1 MASDDVLIQT
11 TISSWEQVIKRVG
24 SLCLSCSEQQLLD
37 EVAPGRNRILYLWG
51 HLTAVNDA
59 MFSVLRLGEQLHP
72 ELDAVFIAQPDR
84 SVPLPT
90 SAEIAKCWEDVQTD
104 LLSRFKTLSSKEW
117 LERHGY
123 VSPEEFEA
131 NPARNRLTVL
141 LGRTNH
147 ASYHFGQMMLA
158 KLKTP

>member
-11 TISSWEQVIKRVG
+11 AISSWEQVIKRVAN
-24 SLCLSCSEQQLLD
+24 LCLSCSEQQLLV

-51 HLTAVNDA
+51 HLIAVNDA
-59 MFSVLRLGEQLHP
+59 MFSVLRLGARLHP

-84 SVPLPT
+84 SAPLPPST
-90 SAEIAKCWEDVQTD
+90 EIARCSEHVHTE
-104 LLSRFKTLSSKEW
+104 LLSRFKNLSAKEW
-117 LERHGY
+117 LERHGN
-123 VSPEEFEA
+123 VSPEEFEG
-131 NPARNRLTVL
+131 NPARNRLAVL

-158 KLKTP
+158 KPKTP

>member
-1 MASDDVLIQT
+1 MASDEALVQT
-11 TISSWEQVIKRVG
+11 AISSWEQVIKRAG
-24 SLCLSCSEQQLLD
+24 TLCSSCSEEQLLV
-37 EVAPGRNRILYLWG
+37 EVAPRRNRILYLWG
-51 HLTAVNDA
+51 HLTAVDDA
-59 MFSVLRLGEQLHP
+59 MFGVLRLGERLHP

-90 SAEIAKCWEDVQTD
+90 SAEIARCWDDVHTE

-117 LERHGY
+117 LERHGS
-123 VSPEEFEA
+123 VSPEDFER
-131 NPARNRLTVL
+131 NPTRNRLAVL

-158 KLKTP
+158 KLKRP

>member
-1 MASDDVLIQT
+1 MASHDILIQT
-11 TISSWEQVIKRVG
+11 AISSWEQVIKRIG
-24 SLCLSCSEQQLLD
+24 TLCLSCSEEQLLV
-37 EVAPGRNRILYLWG
+37 EVAPEENPISYLWG

-59 MFSVLRLGEQLHP
+59 MFSVLRLGERLHP

-84 SVPLPT
+84 AAPPPAS
-90 SAEIAKCWEDVQTD
+90 SEIAKCWEDIQTE

-117 LERHGY
+117 LERHSN
-123 VSPEEFEA
+123 VSPEEFEL
-131 NPARNRLTVL
+131 NPARNRLAVL

-158 KLKTP
+158 KPGTP